1 VMPLLLLGESVRTHA
16 RCILRVLHA
25 VHILEYPG
33 IRTPYPTDIRYTD
46 IYAPCIA
53 RGQGGKTQAGRDR
66 GERPWFVY
74 GTSRSTLCAG
84 TGAQPRRGAT
94 AQPGQAQVY
103 TGPAV
108 RVARLLRPRV
118 ALGERATIWFPNARM
133 NSSQTNKRF
142 A

>member
-1 VMPLLLLGESVRTHA
+1 VCACA
-16 RCILRVLHA
+16 RGTVHPSRVLHTCEVRVDRA
-25 VHILEYPG
+25 LYICGP
-33 IRTPYPTDIRYTD
+33 IRSK
-46 IYAPCIA
+46 
-53 RGQGGKTQAGRDR
+53 GQRLKQAEIK
-66 GERPWFVY
+66 ERP
-74 GTSRSTLCAG
+74 GSSAAHRRASTLCAG

-94 AQPGQAQVY
+94 AQQGQAQVY